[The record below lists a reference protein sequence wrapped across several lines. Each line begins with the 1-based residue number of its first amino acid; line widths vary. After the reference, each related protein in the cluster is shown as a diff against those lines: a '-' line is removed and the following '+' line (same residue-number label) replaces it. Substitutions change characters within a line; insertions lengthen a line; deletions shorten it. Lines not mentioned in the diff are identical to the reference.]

1 MATYTDKVI
10 FLLLIFII
18 VIVIFFIK
26 PARIPDY
33 IEAPSKTNSSNASPL
48 SDTASNTQS
57 SKESSKETSK
67 ETSKESSKESSP
79 QANGLKSSIGKDFI
93 EHFQLGGSYK
103 IKTY

>member
-57 SKESSKETSK
+57 SKESSKE
-67 ETSKESSKESSP
+67 SSP

>member
-33 IEAPSKTNSSNASPL
+33 IEAPLKTNNSSANPL

-57 SKESSKETSK
+57 SKESSKES
-67 ETSKESSKESSP
+67 SRESSKESSP
-79 QANGLKSSIGKDFI
+79 QTNRLESSIGKDFI